1 MARWLWALLV
11 AVVLVALAV
20 FFWPYGSRTTLEPP
34 VASIPTPTPAPAPK
48 SPANVAQ
55 APAPAPQAP
64 PLAQAPSPSP
74 EPAARAPAPPA
85 PPNVATAPGPSAPP
99 APPNVAEAPAPAAKA
114 PTLAEAPAPTQAPT
128 PEPESAPSS
137 VRELIGAW
145 ASSASDCGRL
155 FQRSGGAL
163 AYRQPIDKFAMA
175 AIVASPQQ
183 VLLPA
188 STCRVQSASQE
199 DGALKLRT
207 ECMDSISYTSRTVEI
222 KLRSKTELVYS
233 PSGNPVL
240 ATTLTKC
247 PL

>member
-34 VASIPTPTPAPAPK
+34 VASIPTRTPAPAPK

-64 PLAQAPSPSP
+64 PPAQAPSPSP

-85 PPNVATAPGPSAPP
+85 PPNVAEAPVPAAKAPTL
-99 APPNVAEAPAPAAKA
+99 AEAPAPAAKA

-145 ASSASDCGRL
+145 ASSASDCSRL